1 MQCLLVTSVFWVFE
15 FDLFLFVHVSP
26 HGDVKGCGGVF
37 VETGAAVTQTGQT
50 EHSSPKQNP
59 NVLLRVR
66 DGKLS
71 ISQGEVQSLLVP
83 IFVAW
88 SLTEEQITLELN
100 PSITALIQTVR
111 LSVNVSTQTE
121 VVKYTASYQLTL
133 KKSWQW
139 ILTESSQQHS
149 SEQETNWWLMAL
161 TQHWLTLL
169 KCQSVLS

>member
-71 ISQGEVQSLLVP
+71 ISQGEVQSLFSPHICGVK
-83 IFVAW
+83 FDRRTNHTGVK
-88 SLTEEQITLELN
+88 
-100 PSITALIQTVR
+100 SIHHSFDTDCKIVCKC
-111 LSVNVSTQTE
+111 VNTDRS
-121 VVKYTASYQLTL
+121 
-133 KKSWQW
+133 
-139 ILTESSQQHS
+139 
-149 SEQETNWWLMAL
+149 
-161 TQHWLTLL
+161 
-169 KCQSVLS
+169 C